1 MSVERDKNRL
11 FRRPIV
17 ETLEDRRPV
26 GSASTIASLLAVGAA
41 EVALLAMAQSGGA
54 ASPYSATGDNHAGSD
69 GACLDQS
76 PRGGCV
82 FTPSPGQWCLS
93 SDTETISRCDAA
105 FADGMDAVAAQHNT
119 ALLQP
124 LADHTPGLADGAGDD
139 TAAGA
144 GAAGLVFSD
153 GAGGSFSAGPGSS
166 AGGGGAAGSNAAP
179 TVPPA
184 AASHTAAPAASHAA
198 PPVNVPSV
206 AAPAATAPAASAPVA
221 PPSATSQT
229 ASPGAQSANSASSN
243 SLYFGG
249 NLLQSAADT
258 AAPQP
263 SDFSSNPVQYA
274 TGIVALSFTD
284 LPADNSGLPTGL
296 TRSWTNGPSYSTG
309 NYGSG
314 MVFTQM
320 PHLVQ
325 LSGGSI
331 EAVAN
336 GTTLRYFDPN
346 GSGGYTERYY
356 NQDAFVGTPGIGVT
370 TFTET
375 DQRGDS
381 IVYNNFS
388 SSLPTAQQGTFKSFT
403 DPNGNS
409 LSVTSVTTAG
419 LPAEVQ
425 YAINGI
431 GGTVTQSYVYSYL
444 SSGPNAGM
452 LSSVVLRHKVG
463 FGGSWVT
470 VQQVVYTYYDGSETH
485 GNTGDMEFATVEDAS
500 SNVLDTTYY
509 RYYTSNTSTGY
520 THGLEYVFRPA
531 SYARLTAALGTSVD
545 SLTDS
550 QVAPYADNAFQ
561 YNLAQ
566 QVTQEIAA
574 AGSSTNTNPGQG
586 TFTYA
591 YTASTNTAGMN
602 SWAMKTV
609 ETLPDGTSN
618 IVYTNEANEVML
630 NVYEDASSNKW
641 DNFYEYDT
649 YGSVILAAQPSA
661 ITGYDDS
668 YADLLHYSSG
678 SYAYLSSSSGLITTY
693 IYGSSTTATS
703 STPGNVAEYLES
715 TSVQQGQSGTPILQS
730 SQEYIAHTASGYA
743 TVYPLASQTVYR
755 NTDGTGGETTSY
767 SYTWNYD
774 LPQSMTVT
782 APLIGAS
789 ENGPGGTAYDVTTTF
804 FDTRGRPTWEM
815 DPDGFINYTQYD
827 SITGA
832 VTQTIVDVNTSGSP
846 PSGLPTGWTTPS
858 GGGLNLVTQY
868 VVDALGRD
876 TKITDPNGN
885 ITYIVHDDIDHEER
899 IYAGWTSS
907 TGTPTGPTQVIRQ
920 DMAGSYTE
928 TLTMTATP
936 SLTSGV
942 PNGTESIS
950 SVQSLSR
957 SYTNTGG
964 QVTETD
970 AYFNLS
976 GVTYSTSTFIGT
988 AGTNY
993 YATTYGFDADGRQN
1007 RVELPTGTI
1016 DRTVLDGQGRTISTW
1031 VGTDDTPTSGAWS
1044 PSNNTSPS
1052 NMVEV
1057 ASNVYDG
1064 GSVGD
1069 GNLTAMIQY
1078 PGGSA
1083 VNRESDYFYDW
1094 RDRLVATKQG
1104 VQTSEDST
1112 THRPIIYNTLDNLGE
1127 VTQTQQFDGDGVTIS
1142 YSGGVP
1148 VAPSSSLLRAQTDY
1162 SYDDQGRVYETQQYS
1177 VDPSSGSVSTYALT
1191 TNYYYNHRGE
1201 LIEESAPGGLV
1212 TKKTYDG
1219 ADRPTVVYTTDGGTG
1234 WSNASIV
1241 TSDNVLQ
1248 QVEYTYDSDGN
1259 VILMTTRQR
1268 DHNETATGALGNP
1281 TTTPEARVYF
1291 EAYYY
1296 DAANRQT
1303 ADVNVGTNG
1312 GSAYTRP
1319 STVPSDSATVLV
1331 TLMAYNVAGYVDTTT
1346 DPRGIVTKQYED
1358 NLGRVTKTIE
1368 DYTDG
1373 TPTNSSNK
1381 TTEFTYDGDGHTLTV
1396 KADLTSGA
1404 YEETEYIYG
1413 VTTSGGST
1421 INSNDMLATV
1431 EWPDPSTG
1439 APSTSSE
1446 ETYTVNAL
1454 GQNITYTDRDG
1465 NTHGYSYDVLA
1476 RQTSDAV
1483 TTLGSGVD
1491 GAVRRIDAAYDT
1503 QGNAYLTTTYTAA
1516 SGGSIVNQV
1525 EDVYNGLGQLTGEY
1539 QSHSGAVNT
1548 STTPEV
1554 QYAYVAMSGGANNSR
1569 LTSMTYPNGYVLD
1582 YNYASG
1588 VDSTISRLTSLSD
1601 STGTLQSYSYL
1612 GLDTPVI
1619 IDDTQPGIELTYVKQ
1634 SGESNGDAGDQ
1645 YIGLDRFGRV
1655 VDQRWINTS
1664 TGTATDRFQYGYDQ
1678 DGNVLYKNNVV
1689 NSSFSELY
1697 HANGSSN
1704 GYDNLNQLV
1713 AFARGT
1719 LNSSNDTIS
1728 SPSASESWSMD
1739 AQGNFTSAAG
1749 TTEANNKQ
1757 NEITT
1762 FGSAT
1767 LAYDGNG
1774 NLTTDQ
1780 NGMTLVYNA
1789 WNQLVAYKNGGTTLE
1804 SFSYDGLGRRIVT
1817 NTGTATDLYYSSQ
1830 WQVLEEYVGGTAQDR
1845 YVWSPVYVDAMVLR
1859 DRTTTGAGTLGERL
1873 WVQQDANWNVTALV
1887 NGSGNVVERYVY
1899 DPYGNMTVLSAAWG
1913 TLSGSAYAWIYG
1925 HQGGRFDATTGL
1937 YSFRRRDLSPAL
1949 GRWTQA
1955 DPLRFEAGDTNLY
1968 RYVGNEPT
1976 IHCDPSGLKFSG
1988 NGALGGAVGGAA
2000 MGAAMGAFIGSWF
2013 GPGPGTLIGAGAG
2026 LVIGGIFGAG
2036 VGGRVAGDFLPNGSP
2051 VDQFVLGAAVA
2062 AWGVIIVTVLP
2073 LIFIG

>member
-1 MSVERDKNRL
+1 M
-11 FRRPIV
+11 
-17 ETLEDRRPV
+17 
-26 GSASTIASLLAVGAA
+26 
-41 EVALLAMAQSGGA
+41 
-54 ASPYSATGDNHAGSD
+54 
-69 GACLDQS
+69 
-76 PRGGCV
+76 
-82 FTPSPGQWCLS
+82 
-93 SDTETISRCDAA
+93 
-105 FADGMDAVAAQHNT
+105 
-119 ALLQP
+119 
-124 LADHTPGLADGAGDD
+124 
-139 TAAGA
+139 
-144 GAAGLVFSD
+144 
-153 GAGGSFSAGPGSS
+153 
-166 AGGGGAAGSNAAP
+166 
-179 TVPPA
+179 
-184 AASHTAAPAASHAA
+184 
-198 PPVNVPSV
+198 
-206 AAPAATAPAASAPVA
+206 
-221 PPSATSQT
+221 
-229 ASPGAQSANSASSN
+229 
-243 SLYFGG
+243 
-249 NLLQSAADT
+249 
-258 AAPQP
+258 
-263 SDFSSNPVQYA
+263 
-274 TGIVALSFTD
+274 
-284 LPADNSGLPTGL
+284 
-296 TRSWTNGPSYSTG
+296 
-309 NYGSG
+309 
-314 MVFTQM
+314 
-320 PHLVQ
+320 
-325 LSGGSI
+325 
-331 EAVAN
+331 
-336 GTTLRYFDPN
+336 
-346 GSGGYTERYY
+346 
-356 NQDAFVGTPGIGVT
+356 
-370 TFTET
+370 
-375 DQRGDS
+375 
-381 IVYNNFS
+381 
-388 SSLPTAQQGTFKSFT
+388 PTAQQGTFKSFT

-419 LPAEVQ
+419 LPAGVQ

-561 YNLAQ
+561 YNSAQ

-574 AGSSTNTNPGQG
+574 GAGSSTNTNPGQG
-586 TFTYA
+586 TFTYS
-591 YTASTNTAGMN
+591 YTASGNTPGMN
-602 SWAMKTV
+602 SWATKTTV
-609 ETLPDGTSN
+609 TLPDGTSN

-730 SQEYIAHTASGYA
+730 SQEYIAHTATGYA

-755 NTDGTGGETTSY
+755 NTDGTGSETTSY

-774 LPQSMTVT
+774 LPQSMTVS
-782 APLIGAS
+782 APLIGTS
-789 ENGPGGTAYDVTTTF
+789 ENGPGGTAYDVTTTY
-804 FDTRGRPTWEM
+804 FDNRGRPTWEM
-815 DPDGFINYTQYD
+815 DPDGYITYTQYD
-827 SITGA
+827 TISGA
-832 VTQTIVDVNTSGSP
+832 VTETIVDVNTSSVSCPTGR
-846 PSGLPTGWTTPS
+846 PSGWNTPS

-868 VVDALGRD
+868 VVDGLGRP
-876 TKITDPNGN
+876 TEITDPNGN
-885 ITYIVHDDIDHEER
+885 ITYVVYDDIDHEQR
-899 IYAGWTSS
+899 IYVGWNSS

-920 DMAGSYTE
+920 DIANGYTE

-950 SVQSLSR
+950 SLQSLSR

-970 AYFNLS
+970 EYFNLS
-976 GVTYSTSTFIGT
+976 GVTYSNSTFIGT

-993 YATTYGFDADGRQN
+993 YATTYGYDADGRQN

-1016 DRTVLDGQGRTISTW
+1016 DRTVDDGQGRTISTW
-1031 VGTDDTPTSGAWS
+1031 VGTDDTPGSGTWS
-1044 PSNNTSPS
+1044 PTNNTSPS

-1083 VNRESDYFYDW
+1083 ANRETDYFYDW

-1112 THRPIIYNTLDNLGE
+1112 THRPIVYYTLDNLGE
-1127 VTQTQQFDGDGVTIS
+1127 VTETQPRFDGDGVTIS
-1142 YSGGVP
+1142 SSGGVP

-1162 SYDDQGRVYETQQYS
+1162 SYDDQGRVYETQQSS

-1191 TNYYYNHRGE
+1191 TSYYYNHRGE

-1212 TKKTYDG
+1212 TKTTFDG
-1219 ADRPTVVYTTDGGTG
+1219 AGRPTVEYTTDGGSGTG

-1248 QVEYTYDSDGN
+1248 QVEYTYDNDGN
-1259 VILMTTRQR
+1259 VILTTTRQR
-1268 DHNETATGALGNP
+1268 DHNETTTGALGNP

-1312 GSAYTRP
+1312 GTAYTRP

-1331 TLMAYNVAGYVDTTT
+1331 TATAYNAPGFVDTIT

-1404 YEETEYIYG
+1404 YEETEYVYG

-1421 INSNDMLATV
+1421 INSNDILATV

-1465 NTHGYSYDVLA
+1465 NAHGYTFDVLG

-1491 GAVRRIDAAYDT
+1491 GAVRRIDTAYDT

-1516 SGGSIVNQV
+1516 SGGSIVNQI

-1588 VDSTISRLTSLSD
+1588 LDSTISRLTSPALSGQHGHLAD
-1601 STGTLQSYSYL
+1601 VQLSRPGHARHHRRHAARHRVDLRQA
-1612 GLDTPVI
+1612 DRRINRRRRRPVHRARPFW
-1619 IDDTQPGIELTYVKQ
+1619 Q
-1634 SGESNGDAGDQ
+1634 
-1645 YIGLDRFGRV
+1645 RGRSAA
-1655 VDQRWINTS
+1655 RINTAS
-1664 TGTATDRFQYGYDQ
+1664 TGTATDRFQYGYDR
-1678 DGNVLYKNNVV
+1678 DGNVLYMKNVV
-1689 NSSFSELY
+1689 NTSFSKLATT
-1697 HANGSSN
+1697 HSTAGSN
-1704 GYDNLNQLV
+1704 GYDNLNQL
-1713 AFARGT
+1713 AWLPSPAARQQQQRAPHLVPVSQRDRAT
-1719 LNSSNDTIS
+1719 TDNL
-1728 SPSASESWSMD
+1728 
-1739 AQGNFTSAAG
+1739 QGQLHQHG
-1749 TTEANNKQ
+1749 RDDRKLNNKQ

-1774 NLTTDQ
+1774 NLTTDE

-1789 WNQLVAYKNGGTTLE
+1789 WGQASSLHKNGGTTLE
-1804 SFSYDGLGRRIVT
+1804 VVRLRWPRPPHRPPGTPGRRT
-1817 NTGTATDLYYSSQ
+1817 TCYYSNQ
-1830 WQVLEEYVGGTAQDR
+1830 WQVLE
-1845 YVWSPVYVDAMVLR
+1845 
-1859 DRTTTGAGTLGERL
+1859 
-1873 WVQQDANWNVTALV
+1873 
-1887 NGSGNVVERYVY
+1887 
-1899 DPYGNMTVLSAAWG
+1899 
-1913 TLSGSAYAWIYG
+1913 
-1925 HQGGRFDATTGL
+1925 
-1937 YSFRRRDLSPAL
+1937 
-1949 GRWTQA
+1949 
-1955 DPLRFEAGDTNLY
+1955 
-1968 RYVGNEPT
+1968 
-1976 IHCDPSGLKFSG
+1976 
-1988 NGALGGAVGGAA
+1988 GAA
-2000 MGAAMGAFIGSWF
+2000 S
-2013 GPGPGTLIGAGAG
+2013 
-2026 LVIGGIFGAG
+2026 V
-2036 VGGRVAGDFLPNGSP
+2036 VR
-2051 VDQFVLGAAVA
+2051 
-2062 AWGVIIVTVLP
+2062 
-2073 LIFIG
+2073 